1 MMKHFISTILPTMLL
16 CMFGAKAYAYDIA
29 VNNADGV
36 TIYYNYINDD
46 RDLEVT
52 YLYDYDDYADDS
64 GWNGFDDVYVGN
76 VVIPEEV
83 TYSDVTRKV
92 RQIGECAF
100 AGCTNLTSVTIPNSV
115 RYIENQAFAGC
126 TNLTSVTIPNS
137 VMMIGNRAFEL
148 CRSLTSVT
156 IPGFVKTIEYA
167 TFSRCSALTSITIP
181 NGVTTIGPGAFG
193 ACTSLTSI
201 TIVTT
206 IGPGA
211 FGACTSLTS
220 ITIPEGVTSLES
232 AAFSNCSSL
241 TSITIPST
249 VTRIG
254 MGVFGFMDLEY
265 VVSLI
270 QDPFDLSNDWVVPQF
285 TSNTFENAT
294 LYVPVGTIN
303 KYKTKNGWKDFV
315 HIKEGLPTGIKAP
328 ERKGVNELKRYD
340 LSGRTVKNSS
350 RGVNIIRMDDG
361 TTKKVVVK

>member
-92 RQIGECAF
+92 TQIGKCAF

-115 RYIENQAFAGC
+115 VSIGISAFYNC
-126 TNLTSVTIPNS
+126 S
-137 VMMIGNRAFEL
+137 
-148 CRSLTSVT
+148 SLTSVT
-156 IPGFVKTIEYA
+156 IPEFVRTIEDY

-181 NGVTTIGPGAFG
+181 RSVTTIGQ
-193 ACTSLTSI
+193 
-201 TIVTT
+201 
-206 IGPGA
+206 GA

-232 AAFSNCSSL
+232 AAFSGCSSL

-340 LSGRTVKNSS
+340 LSGRTVKNSN

>member
-1 MMKHFISTILPTMLL
+1 MMKHFISTILPAMLL
-16 CMFGAKAYAYDIA
+16 CMFGAKAYAYDIE
-29 VNNADGV
+29 VKNADGV
-36 TIYYNYINDD
+36 TIYYNYINNEKE
-46 RDLEVT
+46 LEVT
-52 YLYDYDDYADDS
+52 YLYYYEDYVNDS
-64 GWNGFDDVYVGN
+64 GWKGFEDVYVGN

-92 RQIGECAF
+92 TQIGKYAF

-115 RYIENQAFAGC
+115 V
-126 TNLTSVTIPNS
+126 S
-137 VMMIGNRAFEL
+137 IGNSAFYR
-148 CRSLTSVT
+148 CSSLTSVT
-156 IPGFVKTIEYA
+156 IPEFLKIIEDY

-181 NGVTTIGPGAFG
+181 KY
-193 ACTSLTSI
+193 
-201 TIVTT
+201 VTT

-232 AAFSNCSSL
+232 AAFSGCRSL

-249 VTRIG
+249 VNRIG

-270 QDPFDLSNDWVVPQF
+270 QDPFDLHNDWIVPQF
-285 TSNTFENAT
+285 TANTFEHAT
-294 LYVPVGTIN
+294 LYVPAGTIN
-303 KYKTKNGWKDFV
+303 KYKAKNGWKDFV
-315 HIKEGLPTGIKAP
+315 NIKEGLPAGIKAP

-340 LSGRTVKNSS
+340 LSGRAVKHSS

-361 TTKKVVVK
+361 TTKKVLVK

>member
-16 CMFGAKAYAYDIA
+16 CMFGAKAYAYDIE
-29 VNNADGV
+29 VKNADGV
-36 TIYYNYINDD
+36 TIYYNYINNEKE
-46 RDLEVT
+46 LEVT
-52 YLYDYDDYADDS
+52 YLYYYEDYVNDS
-64 GWNGFDDVYVGN
+64 GWKGFEDVYVGN

-92 RQIGECAF
+92 TKIGKYAF

-115 RYIENQAFAGC
+115 VSIGISAFY
-126 TNLTSVTIPNS
+126 N
-137 VMMIGNRAFEL
+137 

-156 IPGFVKTIEYA
+156 IPEFVYTIGDFA
-167 TFSRCSALTSITIP
+167 FMRCSALTSITIP
-181 NGVTTIGPGAFG
+181 NGVTIIGAG
-193 ACTSLTSI
+193 
-201 TIVTT
+201 V
-206 IGPGA
+206 

-232 AAFSNCSSL
+232 AAFSGCRSL

-265 VVSLI
+265 VVSLS
-270 QDPFDLSNDWVVPQF
+270 QDPFDLQHDWVVPQF
-285 TSNTFENAT
+285 TANTLEHAT
-294 LYVPVGTIN
+294 LYVPAGTIN

-315 HIKEGLPTGIKAP
+315 NIKEGLPAGIKAS
-328 ERKGVNELKRYD
+328 EIKGSNEVKRYD
-340 LSGRTVKNSS
+340 LSGRAVKHSS

-361 TTKKVVVK
+361 TTKKVLVK

>member
-16 CMFGAKAYAYDIA
+16 CMFGAKAYAYDIE
-29 VNNADGV
+29 VKNADGV
-36 TIYYNYINDD
+36 TIYYNYINNEKE
-46 RDLEVT
+46 LEVT
-52 YLYDYDDYADDS
+52 YLYYYEDYVNDS
-64 GWNGFDDVYVGN
+64 GWKGFEDVYVGN

-92 RQIGECAF
+92 TQIGKYAF

-115 RYIENQAFAGC
+115 VSIGISAFYNC
-126 TNLTSVTIPNS
+126 S
-137 VMMIGNRAFEL
+137 
-148 CRSLTSVT
+148 SLTSVT
-156 IPGFVKTIEYA
+156 IPEFLKIIEDY

-181 NGVTTIGPGAFG
+181 KY
-193 ACTSLTSI
+193 
-201 TIVTT
+201 VTT

-232 AAFSNCSSL
+232 AAFSGCSSL

-285 TSNTFENAT
+285 TANTFEHAT
-294 LYVPVGTIN
+294 LYVPAGTIN

-315 HIKEGLPTGIKAP
+315 NIKEGLPAGIKAS
-328 ERKGVNELKRYD
+328 EIKGSNEVKRYD
-340 LSGRTVKNSS
+340 LSGRAVKHSS
-350 RGVNIIRMDDG
+350 RGVNIIRMNDG
-361 TTKKVVVK
+361 TTKKVLVK

>member
-16 CMFGAKAYAYDIA
+16 CMFGAKAYAYDIE
-29 VNNADGV
+29 VKNADGV
-36 TIYYNYINDD
+36 TIYYNYINNEKE
-46 RDLEVT
+46 LEVT
-52 YLYDYDDYADDS
+52 YLYYYDDYADDS

-92 RQIGECAF
+92 TQIGKYAF
-100 AGCTNLTSVTIPNSV
+100 AGCINLTSVTIPNSV
-115 RYIENQAFAGC
+115 
-126 TNLTSVTIPNS
+126 V
-137 VMMIGNRAFEL
+137 MIGKCAFEL

-156 IPGFVKTIEYA
+156 IPEFVRTIEDF
-167 TFSRCSALTSITIP
+167 TFMRCSALTSITIP
-181 NGVTTIGPGAFG
+181 KY
-193 ACTSLTSI
+193 
-201 TIVTT
+201 VTT

-232 AAFSNCSSL
+232 AAFSKCSSL

-270 QDPFDLSNDWVVPQF
+270 QDPFDLHNDWVVPQF
-285 TSNTFENAT
+285 TANTFEHAT

-315 HIKEGLPTGIKAP
+315 HIKEGLPTGMKAS
-328 ERKGVNELKRYD
+328 ERMDPGEVKRYD

-350 RGVNIIRMDDG
+350 RGVNIIQMDDG
-361 TTKKVVVK
+361 TTKKVLVK

>member
-115 RYIENQAFAGC
+115 RYIEKQAFVGC

-137 VMMIGNRAFEL
+137 VVIIGSRAFSR
-148 CRSLTSVT
+148 CSSLTSVT
-156 IPGFVKTIEYA
+156 IPGFVRTIEDY

-201 TIVTT
+201 TI
-206 IGPGA
+206 
-211 FGACTSLTS
+211 
-220 ITIPEGVTSLES
+220 PEGVTSLES
-232 AAFSNCSSL
+232 AAFSGCSSL

-270 QDPFDLSNDWVVPQF
+270 QDPFDLHNDWVVPQF
-285 TSNTFENAT
+285 TSNTFEHAT

-361 TTKKVVVK
+361 TTQKVVVK

>member
-115 RYIENQAFAGC
+115 
-126 TNLTSVTIPNS
+126 V
-137 VMMIGNRAFEL
+137 MIGNRAFEL

-156 IPGFVKTIEYA
+156 IPGFVKTIEYS

-181 NGVTTIGPGAFG
+181 RSVTTIGQ
-193 ACTSLTSI
+193 
-201 TIVTT
+201 
-206 IGPGA
+206 GA

-232 AAFSNCSSL
+232 AAFSGCSSL

-270 QDPFDLSNDWVVPQF
+270 QDPFDLYNDWIVPQF
-285 TSNTFENAT
+285 TANTFEHAT

-315 HIKEGLPTGIKAP
+315 HIKEGLPTGIKAS
-328 ERKGVNELKRYD
+328 ERMDPGEVKRYD
-340 LSGRTVKNSS
+340 LSGRTVKHSS
-350 RGVNIIRMDDG
+350 RGVNIIQMDDG
-361 TTKKVVVK
+361 TTKKVLVK

>member
-1 MMKHFISTILPTMLL
+1 MMKHFISTILPAMLL
-16 CMFGAKAYAYDIA
+16 CMFGAKAYAYDIE
-29 VNNADGV
+29 VKNADGV
-36 TIYYNYINDD
+36 TIYYNYINNEKE
-46 RDLEVT
+46 LEVT
-52 YLYDYDDYADDS
+52 YLYYYEDYVNDS
-64 GWNGFDDVYVGN
+64 GWKGFEDVYVGN

-115 RYIENQAFAGC
+115 
-126 TNLTSVTIPNS
+126 V
-137 VMMIGNRAFEL
+137 MIGNRAFEL

-156 IPGFVKTIEYA
+156 IPEFLKIIEDY

-181 NGVTTIGPGAFG
+181 KY
-193 ACTSLTSI
+193 
-201 TIVTT
+201 VTT

-232 AAFSNCSSL
+232 AAFSGCRSL

-270 QDPFDLSNDWVVPQF
+270 QDPFDLHNDWVVPQF
-285 TSNTFENAT
+285 TANTFEHAT
-294 LYVPVGTIN
+294 LYVPAGTIN

>member
-1 MMKHFISTILPTMLL
+1 M
-16 CMFGAKAYAYDIA
+16 
-29 VNNADGV
+29 
-36 TIYYNYINDD
+36 
-46 RDLEVT
+46 
-52 YLYDYDDYADDS
+52 
-64 GWNGFDDVYVGN
+64 
-76 VVIPEEV
+76 

-181 NGVTTIGPGAFG
+181 NG
-193 ACTSLTSI
+193 
-201 TIVTT
+201 VTT